1 MNEVGTFNVNGCDLT
16 NKDVTVTYIPQTL
29 ITNYEYRIIKDND
42 ITNTVVVSNNRESNI
57 VFNETGNY
65 EIEIIAYIDNESY
78 QFKTETYKIDKEA
91 PIIDAKEE
99 VNVDANEYYDVYS
112 NVKVVDNVDGDI
124 TKSVRSNIS
133 ELNLNSVGKKKL
145 IYTVSDE
152 AGNTATK
159 EVVLNVSYNNY
170 LLNINQI
177 IVILILIAIFI
188 SLLIIGKTVRLE
200 KRLSKY
206 AIKPIKDR
214 SKSLFDNLAI
224 KINNIA
230 YRLSNYIERFEFVNK
245 SSKKYQKYID
255 AFSDGKYNN
264 IDFISFKII
273 TSICF
278 LIASMIIQ
286 TLRFKLLNVYEL
298 VIPLVAGYYLLDVIY
313 AYRYYKYRKK
323 IEKDLLQAIIIMNN
337 CFKSGRSITQ
347 AVSLVAEQMEGAIA
361 DEFKKMSLEIS
372 FGLDIEEVFKRFAN
386 RIKLDEAAYLTS
398 SLSVLNKT
406 GGNIIKV
413 FTSIEKTLFN
423 RQKLNLELKSLT
435 GSSKV
440 IMYVLTVMPILF
452 VILISFI
459 DKDYFAPLFKSS
471 LGFIIIAIILILYI
485 SYILIVRKIMKVR
498 M

>member
-1 MNEVGTFNVNGCDLT
+1 MNEVGTFSINGCDLT

-29 ITNYEYRIIKDND
+29 ITNYEYRIIKDNN
-42 ITNTVVVSNNRESNI
+42 IINTVVVPNNHKSNI
-57 VFNETGNY
+57 ILDKTGNY
-65 EIEIIAYIDNESY
+65 QIEIIAYNNNEKY
-78 QFKTETYKIDKEA
+78 QFKTDVYKIDKEA
-91 PIIDAKEE
+91 PVIEAKDE
-99 VNVDANEYYDVYS
+99 VDISVSEYYDVYS
-112 NVKVVDNVDGDI
+112 YVKATDNVDGDI
-124 TKSVRSNIS
+124 TKSVKSNINKI
-133 ELNLNSVGKKKL
+133 NLNSVGKRKL

-159 EVVLNVSYNNY
+159 EVLINVSYNNY
-170 LLNINQI
+170 LLNFYQI
-177 IVILILIAIFI
+177 IIILVLLAIFI
-188 SLLIIGKTVRLE
+188 FLLVVDKTVRLE

-214 SKSLFDNLAI
+214 SKSLFDILAL
-224 KINNIA
+224 KVNKVV

-245 SSKKYQKYID
+245 SSKKYQKYIE
-255 AFSDGKYNN
+255 AFGFGVYSNT
-264 IDFISFKII
+264 DFISLKII

-278 LIASMIIQ
+278 VIASLIIQ
-286 TLRFKLLNVYEL
+286 TLRFKLLNIYEL
-298 VIPLVAGYYLLDVIY
+298 VIPLLAGYYLLDIIY
-313 AYRYYKYRKK
+313 LYRYYKYRKK

-347 AVSLVAEQMEGAIA
+347 AVTLVSEQMEGAIA

-386 RIKLDEAAYLTS
+386 RIKLEEAAYLTS

-440 IMYVLTVMPILF
+440 IMYVLTIMPILF

-459 DKDYFAPLFKSS
+459 DKNYFTPLFQSS
-471 LGFIIIAIILILYI
+471 LGFIIIALILILYI